1 MGKEQTHRGM
11 GARDRKITFHAQTT
25 AQEGDQDV
33 LLSALRRA
41 AEQNGYRVG
50 EAFGTTPQEGWVE
63 FDAICLEGDE
73 EAMVASVTKT
83 AQENGYTITNV
94 EDVPVHGRKQG
105 EEVDLRSQ
113 LRDILDGPDEEMV
126 DEDLDL

>member
-94 EDVPVHGRKQG
+94 G
-105 EEVDLRSQ
+105 EPEHSRPVDLRSQ
-113 LRDILDGPDEEMV
+113 LRDILDGPEEEMV